1 MTARGDVPG
10 GIPTDGV
17 PPAGIPVVTAEQI
30 EGVMTRADA
39 VRAIEGALRAG
50 TDIENDHERI
60 FAPLASGDFLL
71 MPSQS
76 TDAAGI
82 KVATIAP
89 GNTRLGL
96 PKISAWYLLF
106 DRATLQPT
114 AIVDGT
120 RLTTLRT
127 PAVTAVAVRALL
139 AADPEGPRTGV
150 DRLVVLGSGPQA
162 VEHVRTLAAVLE
174 VGEVAIIGRNPA
186 RVTDA
191 VTALQ
196 ADGIR
201 VSVADVD
208 SVRAADVV
216 VTATSSSTPVLG
228 LDDLRPG
235 AVVAAIGSHGR
246 DHRELEVDLVRAA
259 DLVVEARA
267 SAERENG
274 NLAAAGAAAAADG
287 AAVPVAANLAELV
300 RGEVVRRPGA
310 PAVYTGVGMAW
321 EDLAV
326 VEGIMEIVRR
336 RAAQEESR

>member
-1 MTARGDVPG
+1 MTGSGTA
-10 GIPTDGV
+10 
-17 PPAGIPVVTAEQI
+17 PAGIPLITAEQI
-30 EGVMTRADA
+30 ENVMSRADA
-39 VRAIEGALRAG
+39 VRAIEDALLSG
-50 TDIENDHERI
+50 IDIENDHERI
-60 FAPLASGDFLL
+60 FAPLATGDFLL

-139 AADPEGPRTGV
+139 AADPEGPRTRI

-162 VEHVRTLAAVLE
+162 VEHVLTLAAVLE
-174 VGEVAIIGRNPA
+174 VGEVAIVGRTAA

-191 VTALQ
+191 VAALR
-196 ADGIR
+196 ADGIPA
-201 VSVADVD
+201 STADAD
-208 SVRAADVV
+208 SVRTADVV
-216 VTATSSSTPVLG
+216 VTATSSATPVLG

-235 AVVAAIGSHGR
+235 VVVAAIGSHGR
-246 DHRELEVDLVRAA
+246 DHRELEADLVRAA

-274 NLAAAGAAAAADG
+274 NLAAAAAGGAAADG
-287 AAVPVAANLAELV
+287 ATDGGTMPVAANLAELV
-300 RGEVVRRPGA
+300 RGEVVRRADA